1 MPENR
6 SFLPEGMRVSAET
19 CSFQEL
25 KEMIGTDE
33 IMEAIPYRCDTEHTL
48 HFSINGCQA
57 QMKRS
62 NAIAPWISGSER
74 DISLLSMVGKP
85 TCFTVTT
92 VDLNNKGEPVFQ
104 LNRRIIQERIM
115 DHYIQ
120 QLKEGMIL
128 ICRVTHME
136 RFGVFLDIGCG
147 IIAMLPIEYISVSRI
162 SHPKERFYEGQKLLA
177 AVLSIDRKRKRITM
191 THRELLGTWMENASY
206 FKPGET
212 VQGAVRSIKPYGA
225 FIELTPNLSG
235 LTDQR
240 EDLVPGDRVSV
251 FIKSI
256 QPERMKIKLQVISK
270 CPPSTQTMP
279 WKYFVTDGRL
289 QNWVYSPKNCE
300 KRVETIFKESSP

>member
-104 LNRRIIQERIM
+104 LHRRIIQERIM

-120 QLKEGMIL
+120 HLKEGMIL

-147 IIAMLPIEYISVSRI
+147 IIAMLPMPESTI
-162 SHPKERFYEGQKLLA
+162 
-177 AVLSIDRKRKRITM
+177 IT
-191 THRELLGTWMENASY
+191 
-206 FKPGET
+206 
-212 VQGAVRSIKPYGA
+212 
-225 FIELTPNLSG
+225 
-235 LTDQR
+235 
-240 EDLVPGDRVSV
+240 
-251 FIKSI
+251 
-256 QPERMKIKLQVISK
+256 
-270 CPPSTQTMP
+270 PS
-279 WKYFVTDGRL
+279 
-289 QNWVYSPKNCE
+289 
-300 KRVETIFKESSP
+300 